1 VTSKTAPKPDSAE
14 AIFMFFNE
22 IGIIGQLSGTM
33 FRRALPEGI
42 TMAQFSVL
50 NHFSRLGGERTP
62 ARLAA
67 AFQVTKGAMTNT
79 LQRLEAKG
87 YVTIDIDEADRRRK
101 LVRATEKGLAVCA
114 ETITA
119 FAGPL
124 GEFGK
129 ALGGDDIEAALPF
142 LQKVRKF
149 LDEARNSEDFPRRK
163 TV

>member
-1 VTSKTAPKPDSAE
+1 MTSKTAPNPDSAE

-33 FRRALPEGI
+33 FRRALPEGM

-87 YVTIDIDEADRRRK
+87 YVTIEIDKADRRRK
-101 LVRATEKGLAVCA
+101 LVRATEKGLGVCT

-124 GEFGK
+124 REFGK
-129 ALGGDDIEAALPF
+129 ALGGEDIEAALPF

-149 LDEARNSEDFPRRK
+149 LDEARNSEDFTNR
-163 TV
+163 

>member
-1 VTSKTAPKPDSAE
+1 MTSKTEPKPDSAE

-33 FRRALPEGI
+33 FRRALPEGM
-42 TMAQFSVL
+42 TMSQFSVL

-87 YVTIDIDEADRRRK
+87 YVTIEMDKADRRRK
-101 LVRATEKGLAVCA
+101 LVRATVQGLAICK

-119 FAGPL
+119 FSGPL
-124 GEFGK
+124 GEFGE
-129 ALGGDDIEAALPF
+129 AL
-142 LQKVRKF
+142 
-149 LDEARNSEDFPRRK
+149 
-163 TV
+163 